1 MSDAQTSSHMTAF
14 SIRAYNG
21 RKLRGADLLEA
32 DRHLAACPSCRAL
45 ALGTHDRRE
54 LVARVVESLEDD
66 QPHLELSQLAAW
78 VDGTAGDTERRAIES
93 HLAWCASCEG
103 EAKSLRS
110 LANDLAEA
118 GLAPPIVRRDIG
130 SHGNTPRLWVV
141 AAALAV
147 IIGTGSWLA
156 VHSNKPIERK
166 AAASVVAALPVSP
179 PRSEIADSGRKIVLR
194 KDGTIDGI
202 VTANADH
209 AELLRQALVYGKIAQ
224 PDTLHALQGRSG
236 TWMGSQGETPSFVLS
251 SPLGTFV
258 RAQRPQ
264 FHWSS
269 AGAGSTYRVEIYNT
283 RFELVASSPTLTVTE
298 WTPDRD
304 LARGESFRWQV
315 VATRE
320 GQRLLAPQPPDPEA
334 KFAVVG
340 ADAAARLDALDTAYS
355 SHLMRALG
363 YSREGLLDDAR
374 SELAFVQQLNPR
386 SPEIAKIATQ
396 LQ

>member
-1 MSDAQTSSHMTAF
+1 MSDAQTSSHLTAF
-14 SIRAYNG
+14 SIRAYNS
-21 RKLRGADLLEA
+21 RKLRGPALLEA

-45 ALGTHDRRE
+45 ALGARDRRE

-66 QPHLELSQLAAW
+66 QLHLELSQLAAW
-78 VDGTAGDTERRAIES
+78 VDGTAGHLERKAIES

-103 EAKSLRS
+103 EAKSLRA

-118 GLAPPIVRRDIG
+118 GLAPPVRPEQVRG
-130 SHGNTPRLWVV
+130 RTLRLWPV
-141 AAALAV
+141 AAALAT
-147 IIGTGSWLA
+147 IIGAGSW
-156 VHSNKPIERK
+156 VVIHSNKPIEPK
-166 AAASVVAALPVSP
+166 AAASVAAAVPVSP
-179 PRSEIADSGRKIVLR
+179 PRSEIADSGRKIVLH

-224 PDTLHALQGRSG
+224 PDALHALQGRSG
-236 TWMGSQGETPSFVLS
+236 TLMGSPGDSAPFGLA

-258 RAQRPQ
+258 RAQRPV
-264 FHWSS
+264 FRWSS
-269 AGAGSTYRVEIYNT
+269 AGPGATYRVEIYNT
-283 RFELVASSPTLTVTE
+283 RFELMASSPTLTATE
-298 WTPDRD
+298 WTTDRD
-304 LARGESFRWQV
+304 LARGESYRWQV
-315 VATRE
+315 AATRE
-320 GQRLLAPQPPDPEA
+320 GQRFVAPQPPDPEA
-334 KFAVVG
+334 KFAVLG
-340 ADAAARLDALDTAYS
+340 AAAASRLDALDTAYS

-374 SELAFVQQLNPR
+374 TELAFVQQLNPR